1 MRIAARHCRPTSIL
15 GHHCDSCCHR
25 TYWQEYKMKFVMSL
39 YECFVLGLPP
49 EIELGYL

>member
-1 MRIAARHCRPTSIL
+1 MDSSRTLQATAIPA
-15 GHHCDSCCHR
+15 HHCGSWCHR
-25 TYWQEYKMKFVMSL
+25 TYWQEYKMKFVISL

>member
-1 MRIAARHCRPTSIL
+1 VDRSQTLQAYRNTGTSL
-15 GHHCDSCCHR
+15 RQLLPPYVLAGV
-25 TYWQEYKMKFVMSL
+25 KMKFVMSL